1 MSTGKSGFPAMCVGI
16 ARAILRDRAARRRML
31 AQMLMVALG
40 LMAIGLWVIGGWL
53 QESVLRFALWWG
65 ACAVITV
72 VVMLFALYDALAV
85 VREEREKIDRD

>member
-16 ARAILRDRAARRRML
+16 ARAILRDRVARRRVL

>member
-1 MSTGKSGFPAMCVGI
+1 MSTGKSGFSAMCVGI
-16 ARAILRDRAARRRML
+16 ARAILRDRAARRRVL
-31 AQMLMVALG
+31 AQMLLVALG

>member
-1 MSTGKSGFPAMCVGI
+1 MSAGKSGFPAMCVGI

-65 ACAVITV
+65 ACGVITV

-85 VREEREKIDRD
+85 FREERERFDRD